1 MDAQRVD
8 LLIQYALAVAAEED
22 HPRDRELRPIHL
34 IKYCYIA
41 DLAYAREHDGQSYTG
56 TPWQFYHY
64 GPWSLDLYRRLE
76 PAAKAIGAGEKRF
89 STVRQEDAVSWALPP
104 GEVDPGDLGDRVP
117 GSVAGAIKTSV
128 HRFGSDT
135 ASLLHYVYTTEP
147 MLNAAPGEALDLAP
161 STEADSPQPQVAT
174 DVTLRPRTLS
184 KTAIKKLRAGVQSR
198 LRALDEGRS
207 ARARPHAAPPY
218 DEVFFQGQV
227 WLDSLAGDEIV
238 CDEGRV
244 TFDES
249 IWKSAGRREPKLP

>member
-117 GSVAGAIKTSV
+117 DRKST
-128 HRFGSDT
+128 R
-135 ASLLHYVYTTEP
+135 
-147 MLNAAPGEALDLAP
+147 LNSSHQIISYAVFCL
-161 STEADSPQPQVAT
+161 
-174 DVTLRPRTLS
+174 
-184 KTAIKKLRAGVQSR
+184 KK
-198 LRALDEGRS
+198 
-207 ARARPHAAPPY
+207 
-218 DEVFFQGQV
+218 
-227 WLDSLAGDEIV
+227 
-238 CDEGRV
+238 
-244 TFDES
+244 
-249 IWKSAGRREPKLP
+249 KKKKKKK